1 MAPLKLLLPL
11 LLLATNLL
19 AMSNLS
25 EARPGQVNI
34 AARLQADEVKQCWD
48 SLMELKSCTGEVI
61 LFFINGETYL
71 GPGCCRAIRII
82 EHQCWAADAMLTAL
96 GFTAEEGD
104 VLRGYC
110 DGAADS
116 SPPPLPLVN
125 LDLAPQPSVSEDL
138 VH

>member
-1 MAPLKLLLPL
+1 MALLKLLLPI
-11 LLLATNLL
+11 LLLASNLW
-19 AMSNLS
+19 AMSILS
-25 EARPGQVNI
+25 EARPGPVNI

-82 EHQCWAADAMLTAL
+82 EHQCWAADAMLAAL

-110 DGAADS
+110 DDASDS

-125 LDLAPQPSVSEDL
+125 LDLPPPSPVSEVL